1 MPETAPVHPP
11 AHRLSNRQWEAL
23 LRQNY
28 ISVRRVREWRDIH
41 TQLRTVAAEHQW
53 RENTRPASYEAL
65 HKSLLAGLLGNVGC
79 KLEEGQ
85 HGHAGSHGGEQ
96 YLGARGIKFHR
107 HPGARLRKKP
117 GKWIVCAELVETTRL
132 YGRGIAGIEPQ
143 WLEEMGGHLL
153 KKQLAEPH
161 WEKKAQDVIAFE
173 RATLYGLTVYS
184 GRRKSYAQADPREA
198 REIFIREALVHGMAE
213 RNVPDDWPRRL
224 PFLQA
229 NARTIDRKSTRLNS
243 SHLR

>member
-1 MPETAPVHPP
+1 M
-11 AHRLSNRQWEAL
+11 
-23 LRQNY
+23 
-28 ISVRRVREWRDIH
+28 
-41 TQLRTVAAEHQW
+41 
-53 RENTRPASYEAL
+53 
-65 HKSLLAGLLGNVGC
+65 
-79 KLEEGQ
+79 
-85 HGHAGSHGGEQ
+85 
-96 YLGARGIKFHR
+96 
-107 HPGARLRKKP
+107 
-117 GKWIVCAELVETTRL
+117 RL

-184 GRRKSYAQADPREA
+184 GRRKNYAQTDPHEA
-198 REIFIREALVHGMAE
+198 RKIFIREALVHGMAE

-229 NARTIDRKSTRLNS
+229 NARTIAQVQELEHKSRQQDVLVDDEPIYAFQ
-243 SHLR
+243 LRSEERRVGKECRSRWSPYH